1 MITFVRLME
10 LAGQP
15 ILLER
20 LTPSQAR
27 AIFVQHGAPEEAFSD
42 EATLKAAWKKLM
54 IANHPDSGGD
64 AEKAKEINAAFD
76 VLKTNPSA
84 GGSSRARQDWPD
96 YSGRDRQEDSDPYP
110 VWAQAGSSGTRESGR
125 ISRNDFRDMNY
136 FKKKMWE
143 LSGQSREEWTISA
156 FDGSFFRSSLTVYGS
171 AKIFKDMAEAMV
183 MWNSKGGNS
192 YPTRAVFAS
201 RRGSKKMYL
210 IYCDGKFMS
219 YDPPAVGHESFN
231 DNASNDQQFVRKLPE
246 LLDQIMAQR
255 QQSRNSR
262 AEAEDREWQ
271 GRTRNGDN

>member
-1 MITFVRLME
+1 ME

-20 LTPSQAR
+20 LTPSQAK
-27 AIFVQHGAPEEAFSD
+27 AIFVQHGAPETAFSSP
-42 EATLKAAWKKLM
+42 EALKAAWKKL
-54 IANHPDSGGD
+54 IIQHHPDRGGSPGV
-64 AEKAKEINAAFD
+64 AQEVNAAFD
-76 VLKTNPSA
+76 VLKSTPVSSS
-84 GGSSRARQDWPD
+84 GSSQDWPD
-96 YSGRDRQEDSDPYP
+96 YSKGSYGRSSQEDSDPYP
-110 VWAQAGSSGTRESGR
+110 VWAQAGWSGGARESGR
-125 ISRNDFRDMNY
+125 ISRNDYRDMNF

-143 LSGQSREEWTISA
+143 LSGQSKEEWTITA
-156 FDGSFFRSSLTVYGS
+156 FDGSFFRNSLTVYGS
-171 AKIFKDMAEAMV
+171 PKIFKDMAEAMV

-201 RRGSKKMYL
+201 RRRSKKMYV

-219 YDPPAVGHESFN
+219 FDPPALAHDSMN
-231 DNASNDQQFVRKLPE
+231 DNPSNDQSFMRQMPE
-246 LLDQIMAQR
+246 MLDRIMAQR